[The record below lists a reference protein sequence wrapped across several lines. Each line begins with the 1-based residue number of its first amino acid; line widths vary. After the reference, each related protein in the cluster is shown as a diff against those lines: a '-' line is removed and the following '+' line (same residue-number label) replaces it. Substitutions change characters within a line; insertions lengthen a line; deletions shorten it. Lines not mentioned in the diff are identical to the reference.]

1 MRTNEDAGRSSLQ
14 HTTVFSNKNRHR
26 KQYSGKFCRQ
36 QAIVWGLSDD
46 LHGYTFS
53 YIAVQ
58 IKFRNTLLTTER
70 LVAASEGR
78 MSDIAFKVIHEQ
90 EEWATGAPVCRAFGP
105 LRDKGHKRKI
115 LIKYKWTIKVKVCCK
130 TTLRAGTILPPRVYR
145 WAAFTLYRLSYIL
158 FIVLLFGAFCA
169 TKSTY
174 KVNN

>member
-1 MRTNEDAGRSSLQ
+1 M
-14 HTTVFSNKNRHR
+14 SNKNRHR
-26 KQYSGKFCRQ
+26 KQHSGKTCRQ

-58 IKFRNTLLTTER
+58 IKFRNTLLPTER

-78 MSDIAFKVIHEQ
+78 MSDIAFKAIHEQ

-115 LIKYKWTIKVKVCCK
+115 LIKYKWTIKVENC
-130 TTLRAGTILPPRVYR
+130 
-145 WAAFTLYRLSYIL
+145 F
-158 FIVLLFGAFCA
+158 
-169 TKSTY
+169 
-174 KVNN
+174 